1 MSRVE
6 LYERIRK
13 DNREEGL
20 SIRALAAKHRV
31 HRRTVREALASAVP
45 PGRKSPEREAPALG
59 PWTLIIRAWL
69 VADRQAP
76 RKQRHTARRVWQ
88 RLVAE
93 YGAQVAESTVRAY
106 VAQVNF
112 ELDNT
117 LRVVT
122 VPQTHGPG
130 EEAECDFGEFM
141 AWIDGVLVKCWMF
154 CLRLSHSGRGFHVA
168 FSHQAQEAF
177 LEGHVLAFEHFGAV
191 PALVR
196 YDNLKTAVVKV
207 LFGRDRLENERFVAL
222 RSHYFFDSFYCLP
235 GIEGSH
241 EKGGVEGEV
250 GRFRRRHLV
259 PVPRVGSLVELNEM
273 IAAGDA
279 VDDDRHIGRRAATVG
294 EAAGAELAWL
304 RPLPEAPFDSAAILA
319 NVKVDTKGRICVR
332 QSFYSVPV
340 RLARRTIVVRLGAQ
354 ALEAIA
360 DGTVVARHE
369 RSLHKGTEDLVLDHY
384 LEILVRKPGAL
395 PGSTALAQAR
405 AAGAFGDA
413 HERFWTEARRKLGD
427 GAGTRAL
434 IGVLLLHR
442 RLAAPVVIEAMHA
455 ALAIGSV
462 DPDVVAI
469 EARRIDARRP
479 AAAVVPIG
487 TGARDIRP
495 APRLDGY
502 DALLA
507 AGNHR

>member
-6 LYERIRK
+6 LYERIRR
-13 DNREEGL
+13 DNRDEGVG
-20 SIRALAAKHRV
+20 IRALAVKHHV
-31 HRRTVREALASAVP
+31 HRRNVREALASGVP
-45 PGRKSPEREAPALG
+45 PERKTPERVSPALG
-59 PWTLIIRAWL
+59 PWTTIIRAWL
-69 VADRQAP
+69 VADRQVP

-130 EEAECDFGEFM
+130 EEAECDFGEFV
-141 AWIDGVLVKCWMF
+141 AWIDGVLVRCWMF

-168 FSHQAQEAF
+168 FCHQAQEAF
-177 LEGHVLAFEHFGAV
+177 LEGHVLAFGHFEAV
-191 PALVR
+191 PALIR
-196 YDNLKTAVVKV
+196 YDNLKAAVAKI

-222 RSHYFFDSFYCLP
+222 RSHYGYDSFYCTP

-259 PVPRVGSLVELNEM
+259 PVPRVASLSELNRLL
-273 IAAGDA
+273 AAGDA
-279 VDDDRHIGRRAATVG
+279 VDDERHIGRRADTVG
-294 EAAGAELAWL
+294 EAGAAELAWMG
-304 RPLPEAPFDSAAILA
+304 PLPETPFDSAAILP

-340 RLARRTIVVRLGAQ
+340 RLARRRIVVRLGAQ
-354 ALEAIA
+354 ALEAMA
-360 DGTVVARHE
+360 DGKVVARHV

-405 AAGAFGDA
+405 AAGVFGET
-413 HERFWTEARRKLGD
+413 HEQFWAEARRRLGD

-442 RLAAPVVIEAMHA
+442 RVAAPVVIGAMAA

-462 DPDVVAI
+462 DPEIVAI
-469 EARRIDARRP
+469 EARRIEGRRP
-479 AAAVVPIG
+479 AEVIPIG

-507 AGNHR
+507 ARSGS

>member
-6 LYERIRK
+6 LYEAIRK
-13 DNREEGL
+13 DNRDEGL
-20 SIRALAAKHRV
+20 SIRALADKYRV

-45 PGRKSPEREAPALG
+45 AERKTPERDSPALG
-59 PWTLIIRAWL
+59 PWVGIIRSWL
-69 VADRQAP
+69 VADRQVP

-88 RLVAE
+88 RLSAE
-93 YGAQVAESTVRAY
+93 YGAEVAESTVRAF
-106 VAQVNF
+106 VARVNL

-117 LRVVT
+117 LWAVT

-141 AWIDGVLVKCWMF
+141 AFIEGVFVKCWMF

-168 FSHQAQEAF
+168 FCHQAQEAF
-177 LEGHVLAFEHFGAV
+177 FEGHALAFAHFGGV
-191 PALVR
+191 PTRIR
-196 YDNLKTAVVKV
+196 YDNLKAAVAKV
-207 LFGRDRLENERFVAL
+207 LFGRDRQENERFVAL
-222 RSHYFFDSFYCLP
+222 RSHYGFDSFYCRP
-235 GIEGSH
+235 GIEGAH

-259 PVPRVGSLVELNEM
+259 PVPRVADLDELNEL
-273 IAAGDA
+273 IAAGDRI
-279 VDDDRHIGRRAATVG
+279 DDDRHIARRPDTVG
-294 EAAGAELAWL
+294 VAAGAEVAWL
-304 RPLPEAPFDSAAILA
+304 AALPEMPFDTAAILA
-319 NVKVDTKGRICVR
+319 AVKVDTKGRVCVR
-332 QSFYSVPV
+332 QCFYSVPV
-340 RLARRTIVVRLGAQ
+340 GLARRRVTVRLGARS
-354 ALEAIA
+354 LEVIA
-360 DGTVVARHE
+360 DGKMVACHR

-405 AAGAFGDA
+405 AVGAFTQT
-413 HERFWTEARRKLGD
+413 HERFWAQARRRLGD

-434 IGVLLLHR
+434 IVVLLLQR
-442 RLAAPVVIEAMHA
+442 RLAAAVVAEAMNA

-462 DPDVVAI
+462 DAEVVAI

-479 AAAVVPIG
+479 PAAVVPIG
-487 TGARDIRP
+487 AGARDVRP
-495 APRLDGY
+495 APRLDHY

-507 AGNHR
+507 AGSDR

>member
-13 DNREEGL
+13 DNRDGL
-20 SIRALAAKHRV
+20 SVRALAAKHHV
-31 HRRTVREALASAVP
+31 HRRNVREALASAVP
-45 PGRKSPEREAPALG
+45 PERKTPEREATALG
-59 PWTLIIRAWL
+59 PWVMIIRAWL
-69 VADRQAP
+69 VADRDVP

-106 VAQVNF
+106 VAEVNF

-130 EEAECDFGEFM
+130 QEAECDFGEFM

-154 CLRLSHSGRGFHVA
+154 CLRLSYSGRAFHVA
-168 FSHQAQEAF
+168 FCHQAQEAF
-177 LEGHVLAFEHFGAV
+177 FEGHVLAFEHFGSV

-196 YDNLKTAVVKV
+196 YDNLRTAVVKV
-207 LFGRDRLENERFVAL
+207 LFGRDRLENERFIAL
-222 RSHYFFDSFYCLP
+222 RSHYGYDSFYCLP

-259 PVPRVGSLVELNEM
+259 PVPRVASLAELNEL
-273 IAAGDA
+273 IAAGDR
-279 VDDDRHIGRRAATVG
+279 VDDDRHIGRRAETVG
-294 EAAGAELAWL
+294 VAAGVERAWL
-304 RPLPEAPFDSAAILA
+304 GPLPEERFDSAAILPD
-319 NVKVDTKGRICVR
+319 VKVDTKGRICVR

-340 RLARRTIVVRLGAQ
+340 RLARRRLVVRLGAQ
-354 ALEAIA
+354 ALEAIVE
-360 DGTVVARHE
+360 GRVVARHE

-384 LEILVRKPGAL
+384 LEILVRKPGAM

-405 AAGAFGDA
+405 AAGAFGEM
-413 HERFWTEARRKLGD
+413 HERFWAEARRRLGD

-434 IGVLLLHR
+434 TGVLLLHR
-442 RLAAPVVIEAMHA
+442 RLAAPVVIEAMEA
-455 ALAIGSV
+455 ALTIGSV
-462 DPDVVAI
+462 DPEVVAI
-469 EARRIDARRP
+469 EARRIDSRRP
-479 AAAVVPIG
+479 PAPVLPIG

-507 AGNHR
+507 AGSGS

>member
-13 DNREEGL
+13 DSREEGL
-20 SIRALAAKHRV
+20 GIRALAAKHHV
-31 HRRTVREALASAVP
+31 HRRNVREALASAVP
-45 PGRKSPEREAPALG
+45 PGRKSPERESPSLG
-59 PWTLIIRAWL
+59 PWTTIIRAWL
-69 VADRQAP
+69 VADREAP

-112 ELDNT
+112 ELDNA

-141 AWIDGVLVKCWMF
+141 AWIDGALVKCWMF
-154 CLRLSHSGRGFHVA
+154 CLRLSYSGRGFHVA
-168 FSHQAQEAF
+168 FCHQAQEAF
-177 LEGHVLAFEHFGAV
+177 FEGHVLAFEHFGSV

-196 YDNLKTAVVKV
+196 YDNLKSAVAKV
-207 LFGRDRLENERFVAL
+207 LFGRDRLESERFVAL
-222 RSHYFFDSFYCLP
+222 RSHYGFDSFYCLP
-235 GIEGSH
+235 GIDGAH

-259 PVPRVGSLVELNEM
+259 PVPRVASLAELNEL
-273 IAAGDA
+273 IAAGDRI
-279 VDDDRHIGRRAATVG
+279 DDDRHIGRRAATVG
-294 EAAGAELAWL
+294 EAAGAELASL
-304 RPLPEAPFDSAAILA
+304 RPLPDTPFDSAAILA
-319 NVKVDTKGRICVR
+319 AVKVDTKGRVCVR

-340 RLARRTIVVRLGAQ
+340 SLARRNVVVRLGAQ
-354 ALEAIA
+354 ALEVIA
-360 DGTVVARHE
+360 EGRVVARHE

-405 AAGAFGDA
+405 ACGAFSAA
-413 HERFWTEARRKLGD
+413 HERLWTEARRKLGD

-434 IGVLLLHR
+434 IAVLLLQR
-442 RLAAPVVIEAMHA
+442 RLAAAVVAEAIDA
-455 ALAIGSV
+455 ALAIGSIDV
-462 DPDVVAI
+462 DVVAI
-469 EARRIDARRP
+469 EARRIAERRP
-479 AAAVVPIG
+479 DAAVVPIG
-487 TGARDIRP
+487 TGSRDVRP
-495 APRLDGY
+495 LPRLEGY

-507 AGNHR
+507 AGGQR

>member
-13 DNREEGL
+13 DSRDEGL

-31 HRRTVREALASAVP
+31 HRRNVREALASAVP
-45 PGRKSPEREAPALG
+45 PDRKVADRESPALG
-59 PWTLIIRAWL
+59 PWTMIIRAWL
-69 VADRQAP
+69 VADRQVP
-76 RKQRHTARRVWQ
+76 RKQRHTARRVHQ

-117 LRVVT
+117 LRLVT

-141 AWIDGVLVKCWMF
+141 AWIGGELVKCWMF

-168 FSHQAQEAF
+168 FCHQAQEAF
-177 LEGHVLAFEHFGAV
+177 LAGHVLAFEHFGAV
-191 PALVR
+191 PGLIR
-196 YDNLKTAVVKV
+196 YDNLKSAVIKI
-207 LFGRDRLENERFVAL
+207 LLGRDRLENERFVAL
-222 RSHYFFDSFYCLP
+222 RSHYGYDSFYCLP
-235 GIEGSH
+235 GIEGAH

-259 PVPRVGSLVELNEM
+259 PIPRVASLAELNEM
-273 IAAGDA
+273 IAAGDV

-294 EAAGAELAWL
+294 ADASEELAWM
-304 RPLPEAPFDSAAILA
+304 RPLPDEPFDPAAILPS
-319 NVKVDTKGRICVR
+319 VKVDTKGRICVR

-340 RLARRTIVVRLGAQ
+340 RLARRTIVVRLGAH
-354 ALEAIA
+354 ALEAIW
-360 DGTVVARHE
+360 DGRVVARHE

-405 AAGAFGDA
+405 ACGAFGEA
-413 HERFWTEARRKLGD
+413 HERFWAEARRRLGD

-442 RLAAPVVIEAMHA
+442 RMAAGVVIEAIDA
-455 ALAIGSV
+455 TLGIGSV

-469 EARRIDARRP
+469 EARRIETRRLP
-479 AAAVVPIG
+479 AEVVPIG
-487 TGARDIRP
+487 TGARDVRP

-502 DALLA
+502 DQLLA
-507 AGNHR
+507 GGS